1 MPQRHRGHDLGNLLE
16 RARATGKGNERIAE
30 LDHLGLALR
39 HITRHD
45 KIVDTVMLKLGLDK
59 KARLHAR
66 HMTTSIKYAIG
77 ERTHQARFGP
87 AVYQRVSVG
96 ANPVAQFLHRR
107 QKCWVIAGA
116 GTQIHGNVHIQSPS
130 S

>member
-16 RARATGKGNERIAE
+16 RARPTGKGDERIAE
-30 LDHLGLALR
+30 LNHLGFALG

-45 KIVDTVMLKLGLDK
+45 EVVDTVMLKLGLDK
-59 KARLHAR
+59 KARLHTR
-66 HMTTSIKYAIG
+66 HMSACLEYAIG

-96 ANPVAQFLHRR
+96 ANPVAQLLYRR
-107 QKCWVIAGA
+107 QKCWVVTDT
-116 GTQIHGNVHIQSPS
+116 GTQIHGDIHIQSPS